1 MKNKYWVGKIS
12 DIQQMQHKIFKI
24 EGIEFGLYEV
34 KGTWYAWNNF
44 CPHMGASICKGLV
57 SGTRLPSLVY
67 EYKYGMSEQIL
78 RCPWHGWEFDLT
90 NGRLLVEPQT
100 KLRGYPV
107 EIENDNLY
115 VILPK

>member
-1 MKNKYWVGKIS
+1 MKKKHWVGKVA
-12 DIQQMQHKIFKI
+12 DIQQMERKIFKI
-24 EGIEFGLYEV
+24 AGFEFGLYDV

-44 CPHMGASICKGLV
+44 CPHMGARVCRGLV

-67 EYKYGMSEQIL
+67 EYKYGMSDQIL

-90 NGRLLVEPQT
+90 NGRLLVDPET

-107 EIENDNLY
+107 EVEDEDLY